1 MHFSFTVFPLQTNE
15 NRAHSL
21 NSFLLPKLVRGN
33 CKFRITAVPFFFVLL
48 QFPAWSLNETCW
60 QVPSMRNCYG
70 FDGPQPVPAGLPA
83 FPGRD
88 CSWAQLEFVLVHTF
102 IFSTCSR
109 AERGSPTFHE
119 SFESVAAPKV
129 HIFHSCPVRVGFRD
143 KLSAARQEL
152 IRRNCFHS
160 GGTEREREGFCFCTE
175 RNHRGFSWREEPGRF
190 PGSPRAS
197 PDTRENCQTNKL
209 IFICSKCPR

>member
-1 MHFSFTVFPLQTNE
+1 MFGFVLIYFLCFSTWMHFSFTVFPLQTNE

-102 IFSTCSR
+102 IFSTCFQT
-109 AERGSPTFHE
+109 P
-119 SFESVAAPKV
+119 V
-129 HIFHSCPVRVGFRD
+129 SC
-143 KLSAARQEL
+143 ARQPNIPWI
-152 IRRNCFHS
+152 IRECRS
-160 GGTEREREGFCFCTE
+160 TQSTY
-175 RNHRGFSWREEPGRF
+175 FSLLP
-190 PGSPRAS
+190 
-197 PDTRENCQTNKL
+197 
-209 IFICSKCPR
+209 CSRWVPW

>member
-1 MHFSFTVFPLQTNE
+1 MKPADRFLRCGIATDSTGRSQQPL
-15 NRAHSL
+15 
-21 NSFLLPKLVRGN
+21 
-33 CKFRITAVPFFFVLL
+33 
-48 QFPAWSLNETCW
+48 
-60 QVPSMRNCYG
+60 
-70 FDGPQPVPAGLPA
+70 PAGLPA

-160 GGTEREREGFCFCTE
+160 GGTEKEREYLILYRTE
-175 RNHRGFSWREEPGRF
+175 PLRFSSREEPGRF

-197 PDTRENCQTNKL
+197 PDARENCQTNKL
-209 IFICSKCPR
+209 IFICSKCTR

>member
-1 MHFSFTVFPLQTNE
+1 
-15 NRAHSL
+15 
-21 NSFLLPKLVRGN
+21 
-33 CKFRITAVPFFFVLL
+33 
-48 QFPAWSLNETCW
+48 
-60 QVPSMRNCYG
+60 MRNCYG

-109 AERGSPTFHE
+109 AVRGSPTFHE

-160 GGTEREREGFCFCTE
+160 GGTERERVFVSVQNGTTAVFLKRRTWEVPGKSEGVA
-175 RNHRGFSWREEPGRF
+175 GYPREL
-190 PGSPRAS
+190 S
-197 PDTRENCQTNKL
+197 NK
-209 IFICSKCPR
+209 

>member
-1 MHFSFTVFPLQTNE
+1 
-15 NRAHSL
+15 
-21 NSFLLPKLVRGN
+21 
-33 CKFRITAVPFFFVLL
+33 
-48 QFPAWSLNETCW
+48 
-60 QVPSMRNCYG
+60 MRNCYG

-160 GGTEREREGFCFCTE
+160 GGTEREREFLFLYRTE
-175 RNHRGFSWREEPGRF
+175 PPRVFLKRRTWEVPGKSEGVAGYPREL
-190 PGSPRAS
+190 S
-197 PDTRENCQTNKL
+197 NK
-209 IFICSKCPR
+209 